1 MNLTGF
7 TLNYN
12 GITASYPS
20 FLLYEYQ
27 ELGPDSTQS
36 ILYIT
41 TAANTHEHVILLLFP
56 LPALPSQPTY

>member
-7 TLNYN
+7 TSELQRHNCKLPV
-12 GITASYPS
+12 IPTV
-20 FLLYEYQ
+20 YEYQ

-41 TAANTHEHVILLLFP
+41 TAANTHGHVILLLFP
-56 LPALPSQPTY
+56 LPAL